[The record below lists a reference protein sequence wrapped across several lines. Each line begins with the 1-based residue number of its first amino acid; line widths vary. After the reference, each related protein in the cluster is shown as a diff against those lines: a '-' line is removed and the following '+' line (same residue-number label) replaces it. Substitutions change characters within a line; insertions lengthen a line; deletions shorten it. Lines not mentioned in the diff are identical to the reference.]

1 HGAGHGNLRG
11 PGRAPARLESQLDGI
26 ADEAGSAGFEMWRA
40 DVAHVL
46 KIGKV
51 VQKAPL
57 GELKGVCR
65 KDVRPGQDVVGVNG
79 TDSVRLAL
87 DLVSFPGQFAA
98 AHLRANGAVQNDHIS
113 AL

>member
-11 PGRAPARLESQLDGI
+11 PGRAPARVESQVDGI
-26 ADEAGSAGFEMWRA
+26 ADEAGSAGFEMLRS

-51 VQKAPL
+51 VQKAPP

-65 KDVRPGQDVVGVNG
+65 KDVRAGQDVVGVNG

-87 DLVSFPGQFAA
+87 DLVSFPGQSAG
-98 AHLRANGAVQNDHIS
+98 AHFLANGGVDRKS
-113 AL
+113 VG